1 MRFRK
6 PLTILSR
13 TSSVTNSFVQAIL
26 PAIEPTP
33 DEIAEALAIL
43 GMTPK
48 TITCAYCGTASTDWD
63 HLCPLVKGKRPTG
76 YITEIR
82 NLVPS
87 CGPCNQSKSGADW
100 HVWMTGTAKGSPRT
114 KGVTDLEARLGCLK
128 RYVAW
133 GQVRPLDLRVLGGA
147 ELWDRHWANLEA
159 LTAGMREAQLHAAQL
174 RENIVGRLKGSAG
187 LSSG

>member
-13 TSSVTNSFVQAIL
+13 TSSLTNSFVQAIL
-26 PAIEPTP
+26 PAVEPTP
-33 DEIAEALAIL
+33 AEVAEALAIL
-43 GMTPK
+43 GMTPD
-48 TITCAYCGTASTDWD
+48 TIACAYCGTASTDWD
-63 HLCPLVKGKRPTG
+63 HLRPLVKGKRPTG

-100 HVWMTGTAKGSPRT
+100 HAWMTGTAKGSPKT
-114 KGVTDLEARLGCLK
+114 KGVPDLEARVERLK
-128 RYVAW
+128 RYVEW
-133 GQVRPLDLRVLGGA
+133 GQVRPLDLRELGGA

-159 LTAGMREAQLHAAQL
+159 LTVGMREAQVHAEQL
-174 RENIVGRLKGSAG
+174 GREIRMRLS
-187 LSSG
+187 